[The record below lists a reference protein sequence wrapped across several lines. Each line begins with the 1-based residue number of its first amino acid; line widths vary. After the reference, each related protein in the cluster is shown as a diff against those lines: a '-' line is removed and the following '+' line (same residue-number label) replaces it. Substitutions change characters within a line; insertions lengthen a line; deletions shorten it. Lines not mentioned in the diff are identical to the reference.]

1 MYTSKD
7 MRPRSLPIRK
17 KKYCIAQKH
26 RLPSPPVDVITQT
39 RRNKQ
44 PILLTEVLYDHCARI
59 LQRAARRSGLTE
71 GGFVI
76 L

>member
-1 MYTSKD
+1 MPTGKD
-7 MRPRSLPIRK
+7 MSPLPIRK
-17 KKYCIAQKH
+17 KKHKIASKH
-26 RLPSPPVDVITQT
+26 KQPHVNAIT
-39 RRNKQ
+39 Q